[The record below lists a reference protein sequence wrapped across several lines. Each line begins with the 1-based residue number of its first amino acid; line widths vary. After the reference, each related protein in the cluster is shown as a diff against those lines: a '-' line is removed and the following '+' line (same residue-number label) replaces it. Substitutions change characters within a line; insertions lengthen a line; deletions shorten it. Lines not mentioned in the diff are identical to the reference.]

1 MPRSAKRLSLLLL
14 PGLWQLFLVYPLLF
28 GGFSAED
35 KIVFLLS
42 PLILFTFLPSVSF
55 KKAVGTAVL
64 TYEVGCMDGTAKGG
78 ALTVHGCPIFLSPF
92 VF

>member
-1 MPRSAKRLSLLLL
+1 M
-14 PGLWQLFLVYPLLF
+14 YPLLF

-35 KIVFLLS
+35 KMVFLLS

-64 TYEVGCMDGTAKGG
+64 TVKLDAWMDLQTKEKR
-78 ALTVHGCPIFLSPF
+78 LRVVP
-92 VF
+92 

>member
-1 MPRSAKRLSLLLL
+1 M
-14 PGLWQLFLVYPLLF
+14 YPLLF

-42 PLILFTFLPSVSF
+42 PLILFTFLPSVGF

-64 TYEVGCMDGTAKGG
+64 TYEVGCMDGSADKGKTAKGG